1 MYRGSAVE
9 VVQPL
14 LMKHTATSGLR
25 RIAAVTNAPCSRD
38 CFGKCSTIQP
48 KRVSFWVGLRGET
61 SCFGV
66 EACTHGS
73 DNLIAAQE
81 LHVLPKRTSLTG
93 ETIVARIKIDDLQ
106 PLEELTDDQLGDVVG
121 GITRFGSIAYDAWM
135 PSSITAY
142 DAWMPSKIAAYDAWV
157 PPRLF

>member
-1 MYRGSAVE
+1 M
-9 VVQPL
+9 
-14 LMKHTATSGLR
+14 
-25 RIAAVTNAPCSRD
+25 
-38 CFGKCSTIQP
+38 
-48 KRVSFWVGLRGET
+48 
-61 SCFGV
+61 
-66 EACTHGS
+66 
-73 DNLIAAQE
+73 
-81 LHVLPKRTSLTG
+81 
-93 ETIVARIKIDDLQ
+93 ARIKIDDLQ